1 MLELNTFLV
10 GLVWL
15 SLLISPSFGELPRVT
30 GPGLLFEVLKFYLCK
45 PTDLELNANM
55 TSQVL
60 PAQSTWKV
68 IPKTQ
73 VARNEAV
80 KLMKYNNVIIEPRV
94 QTQPGSF
101 RHRNGPLDASFT
113 WLATGRSA
121 EIHNNSHYPI
131 SYALYDF
138 KTDRIHLRQD
148 LQPNHIE
155 TVNLDEDIGE
165 EEIIWFCGF

>member
-30 GPGLLFEVLKFYLCK
+30 GP
-45 PTDLELNANM
+45 
-55 TSQVL
+55 VL

-80 KLMKYNNVIIEPRV
+80 KLMKYNNIIIEPRV